1 MLTETSEYVMIIAR
15 WGHILGASTWLGIS
29 LTYAFVIAPL
39 RLSYQSHEE
48 LFKTI
53 NIRYKEIVDLSVIV
67 IFISGLI
74 MTFDRLTGLPPPTT
88 WTILLGSKVVLA
100 ILMVYLI
107 WNARRSGPIKSS
119 NFIMNGIGRIFG
131 YNATIILGVVI
142 FLLASWMR
150 TVLEVGV

>member
-29 LTYAFVIAPL
+29 LTYALVIAPI
-39 RLSYQSHEE
+39 RLSHQSQEE

-88 WTILLGSKVVLA
+88 WTILLGSKVMLA

-107 WNARRSGPIKSS
+107 WNARRYEPIKSS
-119 NFIMNGIGRIFG
+119 NFIMNRIGRIFG

>member
-1 MLTETSEYVMIIAR
+1 MLTETSEYVMVIAR

-29 LTYAFVIAPL
+29 LTYAVVIAPL
-39 RLSYQSHEE
+39 RLSLQSHKE

-88 WTILLGSKVVLA
+88 WTIILGLKVILA

-107 WNARRSGPIKSS
+107 WNARRHGPIKSS
-119 NFIMNGIGRIFG
+119 NFVMNRLGRIFG

-150 TVLEVGV
+150 TVLEVGL

>member
-1 MLTETSEYVMIIAR
+1 MLTETSEYVMVIAR
-15 WGHILGASTWLGIS
+15 WGHILGASTWLCIS
-29 LTYAFVIAPL
+29 LTYAVVIAPL
-39 RLSYQSHEE
+39 RLSLQSHEE

-53 NIRYKEIVDLSVIV
+53 NIRYKEIVDLSVII

-88 WTILLGSKVVLA
+88 WTILLGSKVILA

-107 WNARRSGPIKSS
+107 WNARRNRSLKSS
-119 NFIMNGIGRIFG
+119 NFIMNRLGRIFG

-150 TVLEVGV
+150 TVLEIGL

>member
-1 MLTETSEYVMIIAR
+1 MLTETSEYVMVIAR

-29 LTYAFVIAPL
+29 LTYAVVIAPL
-39 RLSYQSHEE
+39 RLSLQSHEE

-53 NIRYKEIVDLSVIV
+53 NIRYKEIVDLSVII

-88 WTILLGSKVVLA
+88 WTILLGSKVILA

-107 WNARRSGPIKSS
+107 WNARRNRSLKSS
-119 NFIMNGIGRIFG
+119 NFIMNRLGRIFG

-150 TVLEVGV
+150 TVLEIAL

>member
-1 MLTETSEYVMIIAR
+1 MLTETSEYVMVIAR

-29 LTYAFVIAPL
+29 LTYAVVITPL
-39 RLSYQSHEE
+39 RLSLQSHEE

-88 WTILLGSKVVLA
+88 WTILLGSKLILA
-100 ILMVYLI
+100 ILMVYPI
-107 WNARRSGPIKSS
+107 WNARRNRPLKSS
-119 NFIMNGIGRIFG
+119 NFVMNRLGRTFG

-150 TVLEVGV
+150 TVLEIGL

>member
-1 MLTETSEYVMIIAR
+1 MLTETSEYVMVIAR

-29 LTYAFVIAPL
+29 LTYAVVIAPL
-39 RLSYQSHEE
+39 RLSLQSHEE

-67 IFISGLI
+67 IIISGLI

-88 WTILLGSKVVLA
+88 WTIILGLKVILA

-107 WNARRSGPIKSS
+107 WNARRHGPIKSS
-119 NFIMNGIGRIFG
+119 KFIMSRLGRIFG

-142 FLLASWMR
+142 FYWPH
-150 TVLEVGV
+150 G

>member
-1 MLTETSEYVMIIAR
+1 MLTETSEYVMVIAR

-29 LTYAFVIAPL
+29 LTYALVIAPL
-39 RLSYQSHEE
+39 RLSHQSHEE

-53 NIRYKEIVDLSVIV
+53 NIRYKDIVDLSVIV

-74 MTFDRLTGLPPPTT
+74 MTFDRLTGLPPPTA
-88 WTILLGSKVVLA
+88 WTILLGLKVILA

-107 WNARRSGPIKSS
+107 WNARRYPPIKSS
-119 NFIMNGIGRIFG
+119 NFIMSRLGRIFG